1 MDAARC
7 RTPWRR
13 PGPRTRIGRVSRGN
27 ASDCWAA
34 RAPSPSSLGK
44 LADRCACPGTTRSKP
59 PSIFGE
65 QCGCGARSPVVSGG
79 DGERRV
85 RCGAEQPAMAA
96 VRRRRRR
103 GARTTD
109 DTSSDHATLST
120 SSWPSR
126 WRWCFKAAPVSAG
139 LSVAAGRRA

>member
-1 MDAARC
+1 MATPQARA
-7 RTPWRR
+7 RALGASPVATP
-13 PGPRTRIGRVSRGN
+13 
-27 ASDCWAA
+27 WAA
-34 RAPSPSSLGK
+34 RPRELGAQARSLGK

-85 RCGAEQPAMAA
+85 CCGAEQPAMAA

-139 LSVAAGRRA
+139 LSVAAGPRA